1 MFIYYHVHFHDDLSM
16 HMGVRARNLKTKE
29 KGKNLVLRKNDLE
42 TASFV
47 EIFYTCFPHIHTK
60 YMFEGLFYFGH
71 FVTRSRS
78 NTLLENEPYYWRVL
92 GS

>member
-47 EIFYTCFPHIHTK
+47 EIFYTCFPLNRTNPK
-60 YMFEGLFYFGH
+60 
-71 FVTRSRS
+71 S
-78 NTLLENEPYYWRVL
+78 LENTSL
-92 GS
+92 NDFSFILAIL